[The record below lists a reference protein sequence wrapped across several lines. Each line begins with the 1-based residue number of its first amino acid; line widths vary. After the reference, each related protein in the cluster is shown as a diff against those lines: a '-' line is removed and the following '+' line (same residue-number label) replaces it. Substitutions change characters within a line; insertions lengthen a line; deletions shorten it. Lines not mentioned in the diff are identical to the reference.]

1 MPTPRK
7 EQLVAE
13 LTELLQQAEIAI
25 ATSVTS
31 VPVDEQI
38 ALRRRLLAEGAHLR
52 VVKNT
57 LLRLAA
63 TNAKAEVFAELADG
77 PTALVV
83 GFDEPVGAARGLAKY
98 IADTPGTPMEIRNA
112 VVNGELVDA
121 AYVKDLATVPP
132 RDELLARIAGGL
144 VAKVRE
150 LMMLLDA
157 TTRDFV
163 GLVEARAAQ
172 LEEHG
177 ESAAPEASADATPE
191 AEETTEEPAA
201 DDTTG
206 ETAAEDTPEEPA
218 AEESSDEAAAADET
232 SDAPAEET
240 DEPSEAPAEEVP
252 AEQATD
258 EESTETEAPAETESD
273 DEAKADDA
281 G

>member
-25 ATSVTS
+25 ATSVTG
-31 VPVDEQI
+31 VPVGEQI

-57 LLRLAA
+57 LLRIAA
-63 TNAKAEVFAELADG
+63 TNADAEVFAELADG

-83 GFDEPVGAARGLAKY
+83 GFDEPVDAARGIAKY
-98 IADTPGTPMEIRNA
+98 IDDTPGTPMEIRNA
-112 VVNGELVDA
+112 VVSGELVDA
-121 AYVKDLATVPP
+121 AYVQDLATVPP

-172 LEEHG
+172 LEEQG
-177 ESAAPEASADATPE
+177 ESAAPEATADATPE

-201 DDTTG
+201 DDTTEG
-206 ETAAEDTPEEPA
+206 PA
-218 AEESSDEAAAADET
+218 AEESSDEAAATDEP
-232 SDAPAEET
+232 SDAPAEEAAAEEPAAE
-240 DEPSEAPAEEVP
+240 EPSDDAPAEEATVDEP
-252 AEQATD
+252 A
-258 EESTETEAPAETESD
+258 ETEAPAETESD
-273 DEAKADDA
+273 EEAKADDA